1 MSKPESV
8 FATESFRIVIPARY
22 ASTRFPGKALALLD
36 GRPLL
41 QHVHERALASAA
53 AEVVVATDDERIAEA
68 ARGFGAEVAMT
79 HGDHHSG
86 TDRIAEV
93 ADQFGWNDDE
103 VIVNVQG
110 DAPFLPS
117 ADIGQVAGLLA
128 GHETASIATLC
139 TPIETE
145 AEYDDDHAVKVVFD
159 RSGRALYF
167 SRAPIPARAHGC
179 HDLPQAW
186 RHVGIYAYR
195 VDALRRLTATPPC
208 GIELSEKLEQ
218 LRAMWLGMEI
228 RVAVAAE
235 PLGPDVDTRD
245 DLAAAE
251 RFIASERATAGN
263 DG

>member
-1 MSKPESV
+1 MSKPEPV
-8 FATESFRIVIPARY
+8 IPTEPFRIVIPARY
-22 ASTRFPGKALALLD
+22 ASTRFPGKALASHA

-53 AEVVVATDDERIAEA
+53 VEVVVATDDERIADA
-68 ARGFGAEVAMT
+68 ARSFGAEVAMT

-93 ADQFGWNDDE
+93 ADQFGWGDAE

-117 ADIGQVAGLLA
+117 VDIGQVAGLLA
-128 GHETASIATLC
+128 DHETALIATLC
-139 TPIETE
+139 TPIKTA

-167 SRAPIPARAHGC
+167 SRAAIPARAHGC

-195 VDALRRLTATPPC
+195 VAALRTLTQTPPC
-208 GIELSEKLEQ
+208 DLELSEKLEQ

-235 PLGPDVDTRD
+235 PLGPDVDTPD

-251 RFIASERATAGN
+251 RFMANRSSTGSGN
-263 DG
+263 